1 MSAKVLYL
9 GIKEKNVTGLESLAK
24 QLEDFRSKDN
34 RFIFN
39 VNPIPGEIEVLQ
51 IVVEDREELPIFL
64 SVSDEQILCIAYLF
78 KNNEVD
84 QQLVSEMS
92 DAMLSANISIPLSSF
107 AKIDDQYVLYG
118 ALSINSSTSEVIH
131 EIETLSSNTI
141 EAIEAM
147 RNYLN

>member
-92 DAMLSANISIPLSSF
+92 DAMLSA
-107 AKIDDQYVLYG
+107 
-118 ALSINSSTSEVIH
+118 
-131 EIETLSSNTI
+131 
-141 EAIEAM
+141 
-147 RNYLN
+147 

>member
-1 MSAKVLYL
+1 M
-9 GIKEKNVTGLESLAK
+9 TGLESLAK